1 MSYYW
6 FSFVAFLPESQKDMD
21 ALIDGLA
28 DGSIQVS
35 DIPIMQEDPMKL
47 VSRAAAKNVVQDTS
61 KSNSF
66 KYDFYN
72 LVKLYIMNISF
83 TAS

>member
-1 MSYYW
+1 
-6 FSFVAFLPESQKDMD
+6 MD
-21 ALIDGLA
+21 ALIDRLA
-28 DGSIQVS
+28 DGSIQIS

-47 VSRAAAKNVVQDTS
+47 ESRAAAKSVVQDAS

-72 LVKLYIMNISF
+72 LVKLCIMNISF

>member
-1 MSYYW
+1 MY
-6 FSFVAFLPESQKDMD
+6 
-21 ALIDGLA
+21 ALIDKLA
-28 DGSIQVS
+28 DGRIEVS

-47 VSRAAAKNVVQDTS
+47 ESRAAAKNVIQDTS

-72 LVKLYIMNISF
+72 LVKLCIMCISF